1 MTAPT
6 KQEMLDNVETAIN
19 NILAGGAV
27 QSYSING
34 RNLQR
39 FSLQELMN
47 LRDQLKKEIA
57 AARTEPTRAFGSF
70 SRPS

>member
-6 KQEMLDNVETAIN
+6 KQDMLDNVETAIN
-19 NILAGGAV
+19 NISTGGAV
-27 QSYSING
+27 QAYSIGG

-39 FSLQELMN
+39 YSLTELMK

-57 AARTEPTRAFGSF
+57 SEQGTGTRTYVQFE
-70 SRPS
+70 RPI